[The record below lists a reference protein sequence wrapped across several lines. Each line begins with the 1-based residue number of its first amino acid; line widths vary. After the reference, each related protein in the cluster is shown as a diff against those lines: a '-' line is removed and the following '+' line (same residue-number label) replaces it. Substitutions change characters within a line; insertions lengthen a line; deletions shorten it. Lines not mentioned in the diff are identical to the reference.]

1 MISTVRQAVEDL
13 YLYLKKEQRGFPP
26 ADDCYSD
33 LCKVAADALTAA
45 MQEFA
50 SLGPLYAFRR
60 SKAVEVHAPKSIELT
75 TVPASGRSVTVN
87 PIDWEDWMEGCSISI
102 SGHDD
107 WNEILE
113 YDSNTNTATLL
124 NPLIAGA
131 GSNVAATVYCDSL
144 TLDAD
149 VLEVIAPV
157 TVADRYELAPV
168 DGIQAI
174 RYWNYED
181 GYGDYGRGFW
191 RGQRRRRSSKGTTA
205 YQPQAYFVDTYMRED
220 LSMAEPE
227 LRMRIAPMPDRP
239 MVIQYRAKIEPPR
252 YSCADVYDPDDV
264 ANPPADPGIQLPI
277 PNQFVESIFMPI
289 ARQRWTR
296 VPYFRNDNAIG
307 EIARQYDIALQ
318 IARDNR
324 PQSRSGHRYG
334 PRI

>member
-13 YLYLKKEQRGFPP
+13 YLYLRKEQREFPP
-26 ADDCYSD
+26 QACYSD
-33 LCKVAADALTAA
+33 LCELAATTLTGA
-45 MQEFA
+45 MQEFV
-50 SLGPLYAFRR
+50 SLGPLHAFRR

-75 TVPASGRSVTVN
+75 SVPASGRQVVVN
-87 PIDWEDWMEGCSISI
+87 PVDWETWMEGCSIQI
-102 SGHDD
+102 SGHGD

-113 YDSNTNTATLL
+113 YDANSNTATLL
-124 NPLIAGA
+124 NPIQAAAGTD
-131 GSNVAATVYCDSL
+131 VAATVYCDSL
-144 TLDAD
+144 TLDSD

-157 TVADRYELAPV
+157 MVADRYELTPV
-168 DGIQAI
+168 DGISAI
-174 RYWNYED
+174 RYWQYED

-191 RGQRRRRSSKGTTA
+191 RSQRRSRQARGTFA
-205 YQPQAYFVDTYMRED
+205 YQPQAYFVDTYLRED
-220 LSMAEPE
+220 MSSAEPA
-227 LRMRIAPMPDRP
+227 LRMRVAPMPNTS

-252 YSCADVYDPDDV
+252 FTCSDVYDQGDP
-264 ANPPADPGIQLPI
+264 AADPGVALPV

-296 VPYFRNDNAIG
+296 VPYFRNDNAVG
-307 EIARQYDIALQ
+307 EIARQYDVALQ